1 MDKNLKIKTLGSDG
15 RENEK
20 ENLKENFN
28 SIDMQEKYLLGQ
40 ETNGAELT
48 TAQENV
54 LIEIKKAINTCIE
67 KINGNGFA
75 NRRISETGHAVLMT
89 IENDWYAITIVKDEK
104 VIYDTADK
112 MRSWEEYDRYYGE
125 GAFVDD
131 LADYILKKMEA

>member
-1 MDKNLKIKTLGSDG
+1 
-15 RENEK
+15 
-20 ENLKENFN
+20 
-28 SIDMQEKYLLGQ
+28 
-40 ETNGAELT
+40 
-48 TAQENV
+48 
-54 LIEIKKAINTCIE
+54 
-67 KINGNGFA
+67 
-75 NRRISETGHAVLMT
+75 MT

>member
-15 RENEK
+15 RENGK
-20 ENLKENFN
+20 ENLNENLNQIIMKEKN
-28 SIDMQEKYLLGQ
+28 LLGQ

-75 NRRISETGHAVLMT
+75 CRGISETGYNVLMT
-89 IENDWYAITIVKDEK
+89 IENGWYSITITKGEK
-104 VIYDTADK
+104 VIYDTSDK
-112 MRSWEEYDRYYGE
+112 MRSWEEYDRFCGE

-131 LADYILKKMEA
+131 LADYVLKKMEA